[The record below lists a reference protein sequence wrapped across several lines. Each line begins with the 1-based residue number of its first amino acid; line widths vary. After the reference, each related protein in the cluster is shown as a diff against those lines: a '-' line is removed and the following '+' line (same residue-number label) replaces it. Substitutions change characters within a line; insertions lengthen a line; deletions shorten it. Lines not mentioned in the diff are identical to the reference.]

1 MNSGEDGEGQ
11 KNSRRR
17 FETLS
22 TIVNAINSTLN
33 IEVVLQI
40 IMDNAIELMGAE
52 RGFIMLI
59 DPTTYRLEFRVAR
72 NIDRKSLKSEEL
84 EISRSI
90 VKQVYKDKT
99 AALTHNAGDDPRF
112 KHNPSV
118 RKFDLRSVISVPL
131 LVKGNCRGVIYLD
144 NKYKNGIFSDDDLD
158 FMKLFAHQVA
168 MAMENA
174 RLEEEKALIKKLFT
188 NYVSPEVVEEILE
201 RGGEFDLRGEKRVVT
216 TFFEDVRGF
225 TTLAET
231 LPPNDLIL
239 QLLDYRQE
247 MVDILFNFRGTLNKF
262 LGDGIM
268 GVFGAP
274 LGDADDAERAVKA
287 GIEMVD
293 MSDKLNGMWK
303 EVGMPEFRIGI
314 GMDTGEALVGVMG
327 CHERR
332 EYDVLGDVA
341 NTASRLEALNKEFGS
356 SFLITEA
363 TYRCVKH
370 FITCEDMGEVAIR
383 GKSEKIRVYKVR

>member
-1 MNSGEDGEGQ
+1 MDAGENGEDQ
-11 KNSRRR
+11 KLNRRR

-22 TIVNAINSTLN
+22 TIVSAINSTLN

-52 RGFIMLI
+52 RGFIMMI

-90 VKQVYKDKT
+90 VRQVFEKKT
-99 AALTHNAGDDPRF
+99 AALTHNAGDDPRY
-112 KHNPSV
+112 KDKPSV
-118 RKFDLRSVISVPL
+118 RKFDLRSVIAVPL
-131 LVKGNCRGVIYLD
+131 LVKGKCVGVIYLD
-144 NKYKNGIFSDDDLD
+144 NKYKLSIFNDDDLD

-168 MAMENA
+168 LAMENA

-216 TFFEDVRGF
+216 TFFSDIRGF
-225 TTLAET
+225 TTLTET
-231 LPPNDLIL
+231 LPPSDLIL

-247 MVDILFNFRGTLNKF
+247 MVDILFNFRGTLIKL

-332 EYDVLGDVA
+332 EYDVLGDVV
-341 NTASRLEALNKEFGS
+341 NTASRLESLNKEFGS
-356 SFLITEA
+356 AFLITEA